1 MKYKITELSTTS
13 MKVEYND
20 SSFAVIPIEKTYNA
34 QLLKDLIGR
43 YHNVDKSF
51 EKVEDIPLA
60 LNYEGDTEEEEDTT
74 VSNEYTYKEMRLQ
87 EYPVIGDQ
95 LGALNKAR
103 QGDNSENTK
112 IDETIAAIKA
122 KYPKDSKKYTDEDMA
137 NVVAWTGFD

>member
-1 MKYKITELSTTS
+1 MKYKITELKTDS

-20 SSFAVIPIEKTYNA
+20 SSWAVIPIEKTYNA

-51 EKVEDIPLA
+51 EKVEDIPLP
-60 LNYEGDTEEEEDTT
+60 LNFEGDTEEEDET
-74 VSNEYTYKEMRLQ
+74 VPNEYTYSEMRRV
-87 EYPVIGDQ
+87 EYPHIGDQ

>member
-51 EKVEDIPLA
+51 AKVEDIPLA
-60 LNYEGDTEEEEDTT
+60 LNYEGDTEEDLTEP
-74 VSNEYTYKEMRLQ
+74 NEFTYVDMRMV
-87 EYPVIGDQ
+87 EYPTVGDQ
-95 LGALNKAR
+95 LGALFKAR
-103 QGDNSENTK
+103 KGDNSENTK

-137 NVVAWTGFD
+137 NAVEWTGFD